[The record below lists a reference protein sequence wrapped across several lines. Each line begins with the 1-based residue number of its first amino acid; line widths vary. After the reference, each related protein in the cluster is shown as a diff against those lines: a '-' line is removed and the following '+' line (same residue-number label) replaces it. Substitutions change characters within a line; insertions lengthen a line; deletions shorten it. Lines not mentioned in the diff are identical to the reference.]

1 MKKLAYLLAFGMF
14 FMPLINYRVD
24 TGAVYA
30 LSLFDLAI
38 QNKEAAKFMLLIDR
52 IDQTYLHINLIESG
66 IGYAFYLLW
75 AFPAAC
81 FMALVSSLSAY
92 RSHEDQIRDNMAA
105 VITVLLGLVLL
116 LTLSIRLL
124 TNQSG
129 ISLAHLLG
137 AGLYILPA
145 CLLILLLKRKNS
157 EAEEAY

>member
-116 LTLSIRLL
+116 
-124 TNQSG
+124 
-129 ISLAHLLG
+129 
-137 AGLYILPA
+137 
-145 CLLILLLKRKNS
+145 
-157 EAEEAY
+157 